1 MQDSKPRILVVD
13 DEAFNIEIIQ
23 GYLEDEDY
31 LLDTAQD
38 GVEAWEKLEREPE
51 SYDAVLLDRMM
62 PRMNGMEVLARI
74 KEHPLLRQTPVILQT
89 ARAAKADVVEGIR
102 AGAYYYLAK
111 PFDEAML
118 ISVVR
123 TAVRDSRQYRRVRD
137 ELKETT
143 RTLGLMREARF
154 RYRTLT
160 EARGLAALLAN
171 ACPHAEAVVMGLAE
185 LMINAVEHGNLGIS
199 YAEKSALN
207 ETGGWEAEVE
217 RRLARADQAERF
229 VEVEMI
235 RDDQEIRV
243 VITDQGAGFDWSD
256 FLSLSPERA
265 MDNHGRGIAMAGLL
279 SFSRIEYRGRGNEVV
294 AAIAL

>member
-143 RTLGLMREARF
+143 RALGLMREARF

-171 ACPHAEAVVMGLAE
+171 ACPHAEAVAMGLAE
-185 LMINAVEHGNLGIS
+185 LMINAVEHGNLGIT

-235 RDDQEIRV
+235 RVDQEIRV